1 MDIKK
6 LLGLKPVIKRVVD
19 TEHVPWSPTV
29 VNINRM
35 RNKAKK
41 RKHLIIGAIV
51 VMLVLCVACGAI
63 SKVYTS
69 QRQPKAAAAPA
80 PQLDMKRT
88 PTPPPGWTVVPG
100 APGVSFQWA
109 TFTPEP
115 SR

>member
-1 MDIKK
+1 VDIKK

-19 TEHVPWSPTV
+19 TEQVPWSPTV

-35 RNKAKK
+35 RAKAKK
-41 RKHLIIGAIV
+41 RKYIIIGAIIA
-51 VMLVLCVACGAI
+51 MLVLCVACGAV

-69 QRQPKAAAAPA
+69 QRAVAKPAGAAA

-100 APGVSFQWA
+100 QPGVSFKFA

-115 SR
+115 

>member
-35 RNKAKK
+35 RAKAKK
-41 RKHLIIGAIV
+41 RKYLIIGAIIAA
-51 VMLVLCVACGAI
+51 LVLCVACGAI

-69 QRQPKAAAAPA
+69 QRTTPKAANAPA

-100 APGVSFQWA
+100 QPGVSFQWS
-109 TFTPEP
+109 TSTPQP
-115 SR
+115 